1 MNAPGVN
8 PGVNSGVTT
17 GRPLCRI
24 DEIEDGEAKGFV
36 LGEGVDQISILVARD
51 GEAVFGYLNVCPHT
65 GSPLDWN
72 EDEFMSEDGAHL
84 MCHTHGALFQIDD
97 GDCIA
102 GPCAG
107 DRLTPVPLEIDGEGR
122 VLLLS
127 K

>member
-1 MNAPGVN
+1 MNAPAVH
-8 PGVNSGVTT
+8 PGK
-17 GRPLCRI
+17 PLCRI
-24 DEIEDGEAKGFV
+24 EEIEDGEAKGFV

-84 MCHTHGALFQIDD
+84 MCHTHGALFRIGD

-122 VLLLS
+122 VLLRPR
-127 K
+127 